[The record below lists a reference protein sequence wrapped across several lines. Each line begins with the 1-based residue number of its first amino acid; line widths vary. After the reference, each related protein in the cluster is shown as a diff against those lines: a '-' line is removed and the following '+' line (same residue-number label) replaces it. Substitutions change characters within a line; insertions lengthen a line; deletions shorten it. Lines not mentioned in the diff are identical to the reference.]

1 MIEKFKTLF
10 FVKSSLISLYLA
22 LTIPIP
28 FVSIDRL
35 KIPSF
40 VIFFLGLYLIINITS
55 DYVETCNNKISYK
68 TSLISKTLGKNNWEI
83 SWKDIKLIK
92 SLPTSQGSKV
102 YYFNTYQGDNFLL
115 PQRVEN
121 FEKFILIVS
130 KNTGL
135 DMKEI
140 SYISP
145 LWTYKLLTF
154 LSVLMIVGELFAFY
168 KLNIINTETITLLSN
183 CGYSSTLSQ
192 ASLF

>member
-1 MIEKFKTLF
+1 MIEKYKTHF

-28 FVSIDRL
+28 FISLNKFKFPSIFL
-35 KIPSF
+35 F
-40 VIFFLGLYLIINITS
+40 VLGLYLIINITS
-55 DYVETCNNKISYK
+55 DYVETSNNKITYK
-68 TSLISKTLGKNNWEI
+68 STFIAKFLGKKNWEI

-102 YYFNTYQGDNFLL
+102 YYFNTVQGDNFLL

-121 FEKFILIVS
+121 FEKFLVIVS
-130 KNTGL
+130 ENTGI
-135 DMKEI
+135 DISDI

-154 LSVLMIVGELFAFY
+154 LSVLMVVGELFAF
-168 KLNIINTETITLLSN
+168 LN
-183 CGYSSTLSQ
+183 
-192 ASLF
+192 